1 MPYSIEEHKHR
12 FAAWAAGRAAN
23 VIGCRFRVQQAKSIL
38 ESVGLRTVS
47 LSVQNLPSPGLFDI
61 EHRKWRVGVIAAA
74 QGYKLSFTHGVAA
87 KLINVYLKSIFVCG
101 NSHEDQRV
109 KAIHPPIDS
118 LLLDDLYRLNIGN
131 NKSEW
136 SKARKKRWSKLD
148 SDSYENLINAIKSSV
163 PEGAGLW
170 EIEESWVGHQ

>member
-1 MPYSIEEHKHR
+1 MSYSIEEHKHR
-12 FAAWAAGRAAN
+12 FATWAAGRAAN
-23 VIGCRFRVQQAKSIL
+23 VRGCRFKVQQAKSIL
-38 ESVGLRTVS
+38 ESAGLRTVS
-47 LSVQNLPSPGLFDI
+47 LSVQNLPPPEYFDI
-61 EHRKWRVGVIAAA
+61 EHRKWRSEVIEAAE
-74 QGYKLSFTHGVAA
+74 GHKLLFTHGVAA

-131 NKSEW
+131 KKSEW
-136 SKARKKRWSKLD
+136 SKARKARWSKLD
-148 SDSYENLINAIKSSV
+148 SDSYENLIKAIKSSV
-163 PEGAGLW
+163 PAGAGLW